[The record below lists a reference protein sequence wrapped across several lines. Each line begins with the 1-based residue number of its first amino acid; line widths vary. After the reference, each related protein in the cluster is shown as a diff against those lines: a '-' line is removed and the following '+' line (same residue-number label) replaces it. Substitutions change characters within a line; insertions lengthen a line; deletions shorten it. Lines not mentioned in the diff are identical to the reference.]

1 MEKMDQQPGIPPLP
15 KKRGRPSTGNAKT
28 PAQRKAAQRAKL
40 DNWLKQQVFGPED
53 FRVLELSQLV
63 QALPVLLAR
72 RDYEAAQWCAECIPF
87 QIRQAQRY
95 SQPAH
100 DAF

>member
-1 MEKMDQQPGIPPLP
+1 MNIDQLPGLAPLP
-15 KKRGRPSTGNAKT
+15 KKRGRPVTGKAKT
-28 PAQRKAAQRAKL
+28 PAERKAAQRAKL

-72 RDYEAAQWCAECIPF
+72 RDYEASQWCAECIPYR
-87 QIRQAQRY
+87 IRQAQQT
-95 SQPAH
+95 QPANEP
-100 DAF
+100 A